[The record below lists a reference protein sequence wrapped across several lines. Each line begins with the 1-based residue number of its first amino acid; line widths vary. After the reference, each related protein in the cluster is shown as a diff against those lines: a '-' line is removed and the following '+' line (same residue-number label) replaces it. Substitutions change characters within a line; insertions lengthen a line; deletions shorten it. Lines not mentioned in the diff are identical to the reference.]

1 MKKIFSLLII
11 AVLIAAGCSATRQSE
26 LQKKSAGIAFEYE
39 AMTRGA
45 YKKVIVTPDS
55 ITTVKDRDMKDVVAR
70 KLKANE
76 WKQLVAAYDQ
86 IKSVTAIGDLK
97 APSDKR
103 AYDGA
108 MIGTLKIIVAGQQN
122 TSSSFDHGN
131 PPVEIKALTDK
142 IIELSALNK
151 Q

>member
-1 MKKIFSLLII
+1 MKKILSLLVI

-55 ITTVKDRDMKDVVAR
+55 ITTVKDRDMKDVVVR

-86 IKSVTAIGDLK
+86 IKSVTAISDLK

-108 MIGTLKIIVAGQQN
+108 MIGSLKIIVAGQQN

-131 PPVEIKALTDK
+131 PPAEIKALTDK